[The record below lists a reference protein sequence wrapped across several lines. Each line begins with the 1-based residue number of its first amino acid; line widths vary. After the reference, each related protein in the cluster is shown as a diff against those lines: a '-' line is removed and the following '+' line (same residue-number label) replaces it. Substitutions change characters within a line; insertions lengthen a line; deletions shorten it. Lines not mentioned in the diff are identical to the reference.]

1 MSVVMTEQAFQTGV
15 LPQAHMHGHMEW
27 ATGAEFPETNQGER
41 RFSTLLAGAISDIFA
56 VSH

>member
-15 LPQAHMHGHMEW
+15 LLQAHMYGHMVRKNIYLHV
-27 ATGAEFPETNQGER
+27 AYYNR
-41 RFSTLLAGAISDIFA
+41 RRISTLLAGVIRDTFA